1 MSANVTKSLQW
12 ICTNRYN
19 NILCVLRKKN
29 SKLMFGYFIV
39 GNKTAGTY
47 KEFLKAS
54 AIDTCAIQCC
64 IQKTECN
71 VAFVF
76 NEKCFH
82 VKCKSDDQCMPL
94 ERTNMETKLKM
105 VLVNP
110 VAPGSNY
117 FYISSK

>member
-1 MSANVTKSLQW
+1 M
-12 ICTNRYN
+12 
-19 NILCVLRKKN
+19 
-29 SKLMFGYFIV
+29 IV
-39 GNKTAGTY
+39 SFYVIIGNKTAGTY

-64 IQKTECN
+64 IQKSECN

-82 VKCKSDDQCMPL
+82 VKCKSNEQCMPL
-94 ERTNMETKLKM
+94 ERTNMESKLKM

-110 VAPGSNY
+110 VTSGEFLPIETPPF
-117 FYISSK
+117 FY